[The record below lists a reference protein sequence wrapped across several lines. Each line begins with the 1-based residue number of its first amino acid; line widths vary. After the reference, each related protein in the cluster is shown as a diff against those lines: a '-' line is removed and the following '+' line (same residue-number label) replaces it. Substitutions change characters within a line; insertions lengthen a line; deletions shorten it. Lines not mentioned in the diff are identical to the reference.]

1 MRVRRPDLPAE
12 PVTWRRSTAVSDNHQ
27 PHPLLLHEI
36 KRPATTR
43 WWWHTT
49 AIRARRGRRER
60 EEWRRKKETKREREI
75 GATDRRSEPRTSGLR
90 HYPTG
95 LPFRFGFRSGS
106 NPVDSVKPSRL
117 GQQSVN
123 SGQWVRPGVVRVQL
137 RSGPVRSDLLVTEAV
152 RVDSVNSAS

>member
-95 LPFRFGFRSGS
+95 LPVSCFDRICSLHSDEDDDILLMFSDS
-106 NPVDSVKPSRL
+106 NL
-117 GQQSVN
+117 GV
-123 SGQWVRPGVVRVQL
+123 L
-137 RSGPVRSDLLVTEAV
+137 
-152 RVDSVNSAS
+152 AS